1 MQVVVVL
8 HMEITLR
15 KNFFQISAYVTYGY
29 GCVII
34 KATLRRDIK
43 STQEKKLIAVI
54 SDKHFNGDPLLS
66 FNFMCLVST
75 LLTPTQRASIRRLL
89 FT

>member
-8 HMEITLR
+8 HMEITLL

-29 GCVII
+29 GCV
-34 KATLRRDIK
+34 TLRRDVNI
-43 STQEKKLIAVI
+43 TQEKKLIAVI